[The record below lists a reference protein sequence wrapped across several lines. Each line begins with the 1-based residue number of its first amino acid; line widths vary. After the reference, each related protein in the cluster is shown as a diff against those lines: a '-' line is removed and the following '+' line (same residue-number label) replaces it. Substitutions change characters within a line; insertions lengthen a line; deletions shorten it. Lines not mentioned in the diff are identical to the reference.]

1 MGVGGTVVLKKKQK
15 KNCRHQQGASEKRAE
30 RKRWGI
36 QPVAVLPI
44 TTACL
49 LPGQRCC
56 KLCWEERQAALS
68 LTILNL
74 LLPLAG
80 QYENL
85 GKHQL
90 CKGSVSIMLLHLKV
104 KADFLF
110 PENSRLLLTLI
121 GS

>member
-1 MGVGGTVVLKKKQK
+1 MGVGGTVVLKKKK
-15 KNCRHQQGASEKRAE
+15 KTVDISEEPVRREQSASDGEYSQSCQAPLPASSWGRDAASSAG
-30 RKRWGI
+30 RKDK
-36 QPVAVLPI
+36 PALS
-44 TTACL
+44 
-49 LPGQRCC
+49 
-56 KLCWEERQAALS
+56 LS

-85 GKHQL
+85 GKYQF
-90 CKGSVSIMLLHLKV
+90 CKGSVSIMLLHFKV

-110 PENSRLLLTLI
+110 LENSRLLLTLI

>member
-1 MGVGGTVVLKKKQK
+1 MRREQS
-15 KNCRHQQGASEKRAE
+15 ASDGEYSQSCQAPLPASSRGRDAASSAG
-30 RKRWGI
+30 RKDK
-36 QPVAVLPI
+36 P
-44 TTACL
+44 
-49 LPGQRCC
+49 
-56 KLCWEERQAALS
+56 ALS

-110 PENSRLLLTLI
+110 LENSRLLLTLI